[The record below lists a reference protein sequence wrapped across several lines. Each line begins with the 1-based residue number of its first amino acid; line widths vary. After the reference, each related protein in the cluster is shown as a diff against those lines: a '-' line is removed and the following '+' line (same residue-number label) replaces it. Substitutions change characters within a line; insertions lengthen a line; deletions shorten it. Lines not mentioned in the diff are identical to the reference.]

1 MTLRS
6 TAAILLMALATPAC
20 NETREMQPSIQ
31 EVRASHVDSLMA
43 PPGVVSVGIGRDDE
57 GREVI
62 IVGLDQA
69 RAQAV
74 ESLPAS
80 LEGYTV
86 RTQVVGKII
95 PQ

>member
-1 MTLRS
+1 
-6 TAAILLMALATPAC
+6 MAT
-20 NETREMQPSIQ
+20 
-31 EVRASHVDSLMA
+31 
-43 PPGVVSVGIGRDDE
+43 PGVVSVGIGRDDE

>member
-1 MTLRS
+1 MRL
-6 TAAILLMALATPAC
+6 TAAILLMALATAAC
-20 NETREMQPSIQ
+20 SETREMQSSIQ
-31 EVRASHVDSLMA
+31 EVRARHVDRLMA
-43 PPGVVSVGIGRDDE
+43 TPGVVSVGIGRDDE
-57 GREVI
+57 GTEVI

-69 RAQAV
+69 RAQTV

-86 RTQVVGKII
+86 RTQVVGKIT

>member
-1 MTLRS
+1 MRL
-6 TAAILLMALATPAC
+6 TAAILLMALATAAC
-20 NETREMQPSIQ
+20 SETREMQPSIQ
-31 EVRASHVDSLMA
+31 EVRARHVDRLMA
-43 PPGVVSVGIGRDDE
+43 TPGVVSVGIGRDDE
-57 GREVI
+57 GTEVI

-69 RAQAV
+69 QAQAA

-86 RTQVVGKII
+86 RTEVVGKIT